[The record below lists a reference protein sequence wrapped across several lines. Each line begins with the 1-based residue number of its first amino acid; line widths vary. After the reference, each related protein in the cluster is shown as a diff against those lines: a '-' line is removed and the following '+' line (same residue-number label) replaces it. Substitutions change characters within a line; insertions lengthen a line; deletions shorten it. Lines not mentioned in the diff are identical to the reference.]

1 MSDRKP
7 ELFELEYLENSNGT
21 LSVKIIDRVQG
32 RWQALIGYF
41 RLPPHLKQAILGMR
55 DFSPENACREVFRQW
70 LDGGD
75 ELLSPKDWNTVIEV
89 LRRIGNLSL
98 ADELRF
104 VLTEPSI
111 DGKAK
116 TDSTQVPTTH
126 THAVFQE
133 HSRMYACDR

>member
-7 ELFELEYLENSNGT
+7 KLFELEYLENSNGT
-21 LSVKIIDRVQG
+21 LSVQIIDRVQG
-32 RWQALIGYF
+32 RWKALIGYF
-41 RLPPHLKQAILGMR
+41 GLPPHTKEAILGMR
-55 DFSPENACREVFRQW
+55 DFSPENACREVFRRW

-89 LRRIGNLSL
+89 LRRIGKSSL
-98 ADELRF
+98 ADDLRS
-104 VLTEPSI
+104 VLTEPSA

-126 THAVFQE
+126 AHAVLQE
-133 HSRMYACDR
+133 WNVCDR